1 MPHDMQVPWH
11 ALPAN
16 AALAALGSAPAGL
29 DAAEAAARL
38 ARHGPNALPEP
49 PRPGLFAR
57 FLRQFDD
64 LLIRVLLVAAG
75 LTAFLGEWA
84 DTAVILAVVVIN
96 AGVGLMQEGR
106 AERALEAIGGLLA
119 PRAAV
124 LRDGVRRTLPA
135 EHLVPGDI
143 VLLEAGDRVP
153 ADLRLLEAAA
163 LRVEEAA
170 LTGESV
176 PVEKSAAP
184 VTAEAPLAERAGM
197 AFTGTLVVAGQA
209 RGVVVATGA
218 ATEIGRVG
226 SMLAGLEAAE
236 TPLLRQMK
244 RLARVLT
251 VLVLGLSAVVF
262 AIAVMRHGMP
272 FAGAVLVVVSLA
284 VSAIPEGLPAVLS
297 VTLAL
302 GVRRMAARN
311 AIIRRLP
318 AVETLGAVSVICTDK
333 TGTLTTNEM
342 AVRSAAW
349 PGGEA
354 TVGGEGYA
362 PMGWLAVRGAPP
374 PARLAEVAVLCND
387 AALREGPRGWAV
399 EGDPMEGALLAF
411 AARAGADA
419 DALEAEHPRRAVL
432 PFDAAHRLMATLHPA
447 GGGVLLAVK
456 GAPEAVLPRC
466 VAQADGGPF
475 DAAAWTAC
483 AEAMAARGQRVLA
496 LAMREDAAAPAAVL
510 HLPEGL
516 TLLGLLGLADP
527 PRPEARTAVAEC
539 RAAGI
544 RVVMITGDHAATGA
558 AIAAELG
565 IAEAPRALTG
575 AELDALDEAAFTEAV
590 TRTDVFARVSPGQKL
605 RLVEA
610 LQRDGTVVAMTGDG
624 VNDAPALKR
633 ADIGIAMGQRGTE
646 AAKQAAQ
653 MVLADDNFASIA
665 AAVREGRTVYDN
677 LRKVI
682 VWNLPTDGGE
692 ALVIAFAVVFGL
704 ALPMTPLQVLWI
716 NTITAT
722 ALGMALAFEP
732 TEPGTMR
739 EAPRDPR
746 RPMLSGFLLWRFLL
760 VSVLIAL
767 AAFGIFDWVLA
778 RGVGEDVA
786 RTAVVNAI
794 VALEIAY
801 LFAVRRGRGALI
813 TSARP
818 TAALSLGI
826 AVTAAGQVLLT
837 YAPPLQAV
845 FGTAALGVA
854 EWAGVATA
862 AAVFLVVLEAEKALR
877 RPRVDRRP
885 GSVLRG

>member
-1 MPHDMQVPWH
+1 MDQDGPAPWH
-11 ALPAN
+11 AMPGEAV
-16 AALAALGSAPAGL
+16 LAAQAGGRAGL
-29 DAAEAAARL
+29 STEEATDRL
-38 ARHGPNALPEP
+38 SRHGANALPEA
-49 PRPGLFAR
+49 PRPGPLTRFA
-57 FLRQFDD
+57 RQFDD
-64 LLIRVLLVAAG
+64 LLIRVLLLAAG
-75 LTAFLGEWA
+75 LTALLGEWA
-84 DTAVILAVVVIN
+84 DTAVILAVVLIN
-96 AGVGLMQEGR
+96 AVIGLVQEGR

-119 PRAAV
+119 PRATV
-124 LRDGVRRTLPA
+124 LRDGARCSLPA
-135 EHLVPGDI
+135 TDLVPGDL

-153 ADLRLLEAAA
+153 ADLRLVAASA
-163 LRVEEAA
+163 LRIEEAA

-176 PVEKSAAP
+176 PAAKSAAP
-184 VTAEAPLAERAGM
+184 VPADAPLAERSCM

-209 RGVVVATGA
+209 EGVVVATGA
-218 ATEIGRVG
+218 GTEIGRVG
-226 SMLAGLEAAE
+226 SLLAGLEAAE

-244 RLARVLT
+244 RLARLLT
-251 VLVLGLSAVVF
+251 GLVLGLAGLVF
-262 AIAVMRHGMP
+262 AIAVWAHGMP
-272 FAGAVLVVVSLA
+272 LAEAVLVVVSLA

-333 TGTLTTNEM
+333 TGTLTMNEM

-354 TVGGEGYA
+354 CVAGEGYA
-362 PMGWLAVRGAPP
+362 PDGSLAVRGAAP
-374 PARLAEVAVLCND
+374 PARLADVAALCND
-387 AALREGPRGWAV
+387 AALREGPEGWTV

-411 AARAGADA
+411 AARAGADD
-419 DALEAEHPRRAVL
+419 DALEAEHPRLATL
-432 PFDAAHRLMATLHPA
+432 PFDAAHRLMATLHVAPD
-447 GGGVLLAVK
+447 GVLLAVK

-466 VAQADGGPF
+466 VAQAGGGAYDP
-475 DAAAWTAC
+475 AAWAAR
-483 AEAMAARGQRVLA
+483 AEAMAARGERVLA
-496 LAMREDAAAPAAVL
+496 LAMRQDAAAPAAMD
-510 HLPEGL
+510 LPERL
-516 TLLGLLGLADP
+516 VLLGLLGLADP
-527 PRPEARTAVAEC
+527 PRPEAKTAVAEC

-544 RVVMITGDHAATGA
+544 RVVMITGDHAATGV

-565 IAEAPRALTG
+565 IATAPRAVTG
-575 AELDALDEAAFTEAV
+575 AELDAMDEPGFATAV
-590 TRTDVFARVSPGQKL
+590 AHADVFARVSPGQKL

-624 VNDAPALKR
+624 VNDAPALKQ
-633 ADIGIAMGQRGTE
+633 ADIGVAMGRRGTE

-760 VSVLIAL
+760 VSALIAV
-767 AAFGIFDWVLA
+767 AAFGVFEWVLA
-778 RGVGEDVA
+778 RGGEEAAA
-786 RTAVVNAI
+786 RTAVVNTI

-801 LFAVRRGRGALI
+801 LLVVRRGRGALL
-813 TSARP
+813 SSGRP
-818 TAALSLGI
+818 PPALWLGI
-826 AVTAAGQVLLT
+826 GLTVAGQALLT
-837 YAPPLQAV
+837 YAPPLQAL
-845 FGTAALGVA
+845 FGTAGLGLA
-854 EWAGVATA
+854 EWGAVGGA
-862 AAVFLVVLEAEKALR
+862 ALAFLVVLEAEKALR
-877 RPRVDRRP
+877 RAP
-885 GSVLRG
+885 